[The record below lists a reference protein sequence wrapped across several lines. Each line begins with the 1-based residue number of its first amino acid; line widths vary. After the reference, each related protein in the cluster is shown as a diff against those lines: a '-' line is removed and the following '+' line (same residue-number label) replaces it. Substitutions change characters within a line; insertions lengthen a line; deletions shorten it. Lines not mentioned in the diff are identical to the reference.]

1 MLDLNDLARTSGEWL
16 RGSGPESDI
25 VISSR
30 IRLAR
35 NLADFPFI
43 SRASQQDRAE
53 IESTLR
59 EAVLQMHGT
68 PVRDT
73 GELEYLNVNELKVI
87 DRQFLV
93 ERQLISREHAES
105 EGARGVAIDRREQV
119 SLMVNE
125 EDHLRIQVMHSGL
138 DLQNAWEQID
148 RIDTFLSDRV
158 TFAFHPKLGF
168 LTACP
173 TNVGTG
179 VRVSVMLHLPALV
192 ITRQIDK
199 VFRSLQKISLAVRG
213 LYGEG
218 SQAMGDFYQI
228 SNQITLGQTEED
240 LVKRVS
246 DIVPKLIDYERKA
259 REVLVQESHENL
271 HDRVS
276 RAYGILR
283 TAQTI
288 SSEET
293 MHLLS
298 SVRMGVNLGLIND
311 LQIPTLN
318 ELFIHTQPAHLQNL
332 RGVELDTEDRNIE
345 RARYL
350 RGHLNKSGT
359 GPTIRRA
366 GKLTAKV
373 ARLHRRPSSR
383 CKLFHTQTP

>member
-1 MLDLNDLARTSGEWL
+1 VSTELDALARSSGEWL

-35 NLADFPFI
+35 NLADYPFI
-43 SRASQQDRAE
+43 SRANPTDRTD
-53 IESTLR
+53 IERSLR
-59 EAVLQMHGT
+59 QRILGIQRADDVLYIDVSKLPG
-68 PVRDT
+68 
-73 GELEYLNVNELKVI
+73 L

-105 EGARGVAIDRREQV
+105 EGARGVCIHKEEQFAV
-119 SLMVNE
+119 MINE
-125 EDHLRIQVMHSGL
+125 EDHLRLQVMHSGL
-138 DLQNAWEQID
+138 DLTNAWEQIN
-148 RIDTFLSDRV
+148 RIDDLIEERV
-158 TFAFHPKLGF
+158 TYAYNERLGY

-179 VRVSVMLHLPALV
+179 MRVSVMLHLPALV

-199 VFRSLQKISLAVRG
+199 VFRSLQKINLAVRG

-228 SNQITLGQTEED
+228 SNQVTLGRTEAD
-240 LVKRVS
+240 LVKQVG
-246 DIVPKLIDYERKA
+246 DVVPVIIEYERQA
-259 REVLVQESHENL
+259 REFLLHEKQQNL

-298 SVRMGVNLGLIND
+298 SVRMGINLGLIDD
-311 LQIPTLN
+311 LAIATVN
-318 ELFIHTQPAHLQNL
+318 ELFIQTQPAFLQKIQGNEL
-332 RGVELDTEDRNIE
+332 GVEERNVA
-345 RARYL
+345 RASYL
-350 RGHLNKSGT
+350 RSRLSNGRH
-359 GPTIRRA
+359 
-366 GKLTAKV
+366 TAM
-373 ARLHRRPSSR
+373 P
-383 CKLFHTQTP
+383 

>member
-1 MLDLNDLARTSGEWL
+1 MELDDLTQNSSEWL

-30 IRLAR
+30 MRLAR
-35 NLADFPFI
+35 NLADFPFVG
-43 SRASQQDRAE
+43 RATDADRKE
-53 IESTLR
+53 IEKALR
-59 EAVLQMHGT
+59 ERILEVEDSHSVLYIDVSQLPG
-68 PVRDT
+68 
-73 GELEYLNVNELKVI
+73 L

-105 EGARGVAIDRREQV
+105 HGARAVAIDSGEKFSV
-119 SLMVNE
+119 MINE

-138 DLQNAWEQID
+138 DLESTWEQINS
-148 RIDTFLSDRV
+148 IDDMIEQRV
-158 TFAFHPKLGF
+158 TYAFHEKLGY

-179 VRVSVMLHLPALV
+179 LRVSVMLHLPALV

-228 SNQITLGQTEED
+228 SNQITLGRSEHD
-240 LVKRVS
+240 LMKQVGE
-246 DIVPKLIDYERKA
+246 IVPVIIDYERQA
-259 REVLVQESHENL
+259 RDFLIKESQENL

-298 SVRMGVNLGLIND
+298 SVRMGVNLGLIPE
-311 LQIPTLN
+311 LQIPAVN
-318 ELFIHTQPAHLQNL
+318 QLFIQTQPAHLQKL
-332 RGVELDTEDRNIE
+332 SGVELDTADRNIE

-350 RGHLNKSGT
+350 RRHLAPENDGENAQ
-359 GPTIRRA
+359 RN
-366 GKLTAKV
+366 
-373 ARLHRRPSSR
+373 
-383 CKLFHTQTP
+383 

>member
-1 MLDLNDLARTSGEWL
+1 MTALTRRANFAAGRIGNFVVDLNQLVRTSGEWL

-35 NLADFPFI
+35 NLAEFPFI
-43 SRASQQDRAE
+43 SRASQSDRGE
-53 IESTLR
+53 IEAILR
-59 EAVLQMHGT
+59 DRVMHIQES
-68 PVRDT
+68 
-73 GELEYLNVNELKVI
+73 GELEYVNVNELKVI

-119 SLMVNE
+119 SLMINE

-138 DLQNAWEQID
+138 DLDAAWQQID
-148 RIDTFLSDRV
+148 RIDSLIADQV
-158 TFAFHPKLGF
+158 TFAFHPKLGY

-228 SNQITLGQTEED
+228 SNQITLGKSETD
-240 LVKRVS
+240 LVKQVG
-246 DIVPKLIDYERKA
+246 DIVPVLIDYERQA
-259 REVLVQESHENL
+259 RDFLVKESHENL
-271 HDRVS
+271 HDKVS

-311 LQIPTLN
+311 LKIPTLN
-318 ELFIHTQPAHLQNL
+318 ELFIHTQPAHLQKL
-332 RGVELDTEDRNIE
+332 RGVELDTADRNIE

-350 RGHLNKSGT
+350 RRHLNKEDGDNSG
-359 GPTIRRA
+359 
-366 GKLTAKV
+366 KN
-373 ARLHRRPSSR
+373 
-383 CKLFHTQTP
+383 

>member
-1 MLDLNDLARTSGEWL
+1 MDFQDLVKTSGEWL

-43 SRASQQDRAE
+43 ARATESDRSE
-53 IESTLR
+53 IEKALR
-59 EAVLQMHGT
+59 GRVEALHEAGKF
-68 PVRDT
+68 T
-73 GELEYLNVNELKVI
+73 GQLIYVDVSEIEEV

-105 EGARGVAIDRREQV
+105 QGARAVVIDQGEQFSV
-119 SLMVNE
+119 MINE

-138 DLQNAWEQID
+138 DLDKAWQKINELDDLIEEHVTYAFND
-148 RIDTFLSDRV
+148 RF
-158 TFAFHPKLGF
+158 GY

-192 ITRQIDK
+192 ISRQIDK

-228 SNQITLGQTEED
+228 SNQVTLGLSEEELTKKVAD
-240 LVKRVS
+240 V
-246 DIVPKLIDYERKA
+246 VPVLIDYERQA
-259 REVLVQESHENL
+259 RDFLIRESQETL

-283 TAQTI
+283 SAKTI
-288 SSEET
+288 TSEET

-298 SVRMGVNLGLIND
+298 SLRMGVNLGLIRD
-311 LQIPTLN
+311 VEIPTVN
-318 ELFIHTQPAHLQNL
+318 KLFIHTQPAHLQKL
-332 RGVELDTEDRNIE
+332 AGMELDSSDRNIE
-345 RARYL
+345 RASYL
-350 RGHLNKSGT
+350 RQHLANE
-359 GPTIRRA
+359 
-366 GKLTAKV
+366 
-373 ARLHRRPSSR
+373 
-383 CKLFHTQTP
+383 TPPQAE

>member
-1 MLDLNDLARTSGEWL
+1 MHLDDLASSSGEWL
-16 RGSGPESDI
+16 KGTGPESDI

-43 SRASQQDRAE
+43 SRTTDSDREE
-53 IESTLR
+53 IEKTLHSHIASMQESGR
-59 EAVLQMHGT
+59 FPRGT
-68 PVRDT
+68 LYHNVSD
-73 GELEYLNVNELKVI
+73 LEDV

-93 ERQLISREHAES
+93 ERQLISRELAES
-105 EGARGVAIDRREQV
+105 EGARAVVLDPAERFSVMI
-119 SLMVNE
+119 NE
-125 EDHLRIQVMHSGL
+125 EDHLRFQVMHSGL
-138 DLQNAWEQID
+138 DLASTWRQINELDDLIEEQA
-148 RIDTFLSDRV
+148 TY
-158 TFAFHPKLGF
+158 AFHEKLGY

-192 ITRQIDK
+192 ITRQIEK
-199 VFRSLQKISLAVRG
+199 VFKSLQKINLAVRG

-228 SNQITLGQTEED
+228 SNQITLGMSEEE
-240 LVKRVS
+240 LTKKVS
-246 DIVPKLIDYERKA
+246 DVVPVLIDYERQA
-259 REVLVQESHENL
+259 REFLVRESHETL

-298 SVRMGVNLGLIND
+298 SVRMGINLGLISD
-311 LQIPTLN
+311 LQIPTIN
-318 ELFIHTQPAHLQNL
+318 KLFIHTQPAHLQKL
-332 RGVELDTEDRNIE
+332 SGVELDKSDRDIE
-345 RARYL
+345 RASYL
-350 RGHLNKSGT
+350 RRHLNTDSPGD
-359 GPTIRRA
+359 PTNN
-366 GKLTAKV
+366 
-373 ARLHRRPSSR
+373 
-383 CKLFHTQTP
+383 

>member
-1 MLDLNDLARTSGEWL
+1 MGDAVELDDLTRSPGEWL

-43 SRASQQDRAE
+43 SRATEQDRNQ
-53 IESTLR
+53 IEHLLR
-59 EAVLQMHGT
+59 ETILATENGNHL
-68 PVRDT
+68 
-73 GELEYLNVNELKVI
+73 LYLDVEQLSGI
-87 DRQFLV
+87 DRQLLV
-93 ERQLISREHAES
+93 ERHLISREHAES
-105 EGARGVAIDRREQV
+105 HGSRAVAIDQAEKF
-119 SLMVNE
+119 SLMINE
-125 EDHLRIQVMHSGL
+125 EDHLRIQAMQSGL
-138 DLQNAWEQID
+138 DLQNTWDHIN
-148 RIDTFLSDRV
+148 RIDDLIESKV
-158 TFAFHPKLGF
+158 TYAYHERLGY

-179 VRVSVMLHLPALV
+179 MRVSVMLHLPALV

-228 SNQITLGQTEED
+228 SNQITLGRSEPD
-240 LVKRVS
+240 LIKQVG
-246 DIVPKLIDYERKA
+246 DIVPVIIDYERQA
-259 REVLVQESHENL
+259 RDFLIRESHENL

-298 SVRMGVNLGLIND
+298 SVRMGVNLGLIED
-311 LQIPTLN
+311 LEIPTVN
-318 ELFIHTQPAHLQNL
+318 ELFILTQPAHLQKL
-332 RGVELDTEDRNIE
+332 SGSELDTADRNIE

-350 RGHLNKSGT
+350 RRHLNKQQDADG
-359 GPTIRRA
+359 A
-366 GKLTAKV
+366 EKN
-373 ARLHRRPSSR
+373 
-383 CKLFHTQTP
+383 